1 MSQQCALA
9 AQKANRTLGCT
20 QSSAGSRAGRC
31 SCPSAVRCDTS
42 PGALRPQVESS
53 GQERRGA
60 VGARPEE
67 GHRNG
72 AGDGS
77 PPCEARLRAGLCSRR
92 REGCGE
98 TYSGLSVSEGAVRKG
113 TDSLAGSGERTRGDG
128 FKLKEERFRLN
139 KRLFLFVLFY
149 YKGGEAV
156 AQVAQRGAGCPFPGD
171 IRGRAG

>member
-1 MSQQCALA
+1 MGQTPAEDEVMKIWVTGIYLQCYD
-9 AQKANRTLGCT
+9 
-20 QSSAGSRAGRC
+20 
-31 SCPSAVRCDTS
+31 VF
-42 PGALRPQVESS
+42 
-53 GQERRGA
+53 
-60 VGARPEE
+60 
-67 GHRNG
+67 
-72 AGDGS
+72 
-77 PPCEARLRAGLCSRR
+77 
-92 REGCGE
+92 
-98 TYSGLSVSEGAVRKG
+98 SGLPLLFSLTAVRKG